1 MNQLQ
6 KLTDGTVVL
15 CCGGKGCP
23 KLKIDD
29 NKRVSIKDDL
39 GNEIN
44 ISLEEAK
51 LIDQAL
57 AQSDNS

>member
-23 KLKIDD
+23 KLKVDD
-29 NKRVSIKDDL
+29 NERVSIKDDF

-44 ISLEEAK
+44 ISVEEAK
-51 LIDQAL
+51 LIEQAL
-57 AQSDNS
+57 TQSTDK

>member
-1 MNQLQ
+1 MSTLKINSN
-6 KLTDGTVVL
+6 GEVRL

-23 KLKIDD
+23 VLRKTEEQD
-29 NKRVSIKDDL
+29 RVKIKDDY

-51 LIDQAL
+51 LISEAL
-57 AQSDNS
+57 DLDAK